1 MKSMK
6 STLGIS
12 ALMVIVTTAA
22 LPASAAMM
30 CTDAPIEKWM
40 SRDQVAK
47 MFTEKGYDVRKVKRE
62 DNCLEVYAIKDGKK
76 MEIYIDPV
84 NGKIVKT
91 KIKG

>member
-1 MKSMK
+1 MKAA
-6 STLGIS
+6 LGIS
-12 ALMVIVTTAA
+12 VLSTVISIATV
-22 LPASAAMM
+22 PASAAMM
-30 CTDAPIEKWM
+30 CTDAPVEKWM

-84 NGKIVKT
+84 SGKIVKT

>member
-1 MKSMK
+1 MKAA
-6 STLGIS
+6 LGIS
-12 ALMVIVTTAA
+12 ALAAVIVTATV
-22 LPASAAMM
+22 PASAAMM
-30 CTDAPIEKWM
+30 CTDAPMEKWM

-47 MFTEKGYDVRKVKRE
+47 MFTEKGYEVRKVERE

-84 NGKIVKT
+84 SGRIVKT

>member
-1 MKSMK
+1 MKAA
-6 STLGIS
+6 LGIP
-12 ALMVIVTTAA
+12 ALAAILFTTTI
-22 LPASAAMM
+22 PASATMM
-30 CTDAPIEKWM
+30 CTDAPMEKWM

-84 NGKIVKT
+84 TGDIVRT

>member
-1 MKSMK
+1 MKAA
-6 STLGIS
+6 LGIS
-12 ALMVIVTTAA
+12 VLATVISIATV
-22 LPASAAMM
+22 PASAAMM
-30 CTDAPIEKWM
+30 CTDAPVEKWM

-84 NGKIVKT
+84 SGKIVKT

>member
-1 MKSMK
+1 MKAA
-6 STLGIS
+6 LGIS
-12 ALMVIVTTAA
+12 VLATVISIATV
-22 LPASAAMM
+22 PASAAMM
-30 CTDAPIEKWM
+30 CTDAPVEKWM

-47 MFTEKGYDVRKVKRE
+47 MFTEKGYEVRKVKRE

-84 NGKIVKT
+84 SGKIVKT

>member
-1 MKSMK
+1 MKAA
-6 STLGIS
+6 LGIP
-12 ALMVIVTTAA
+12 ALAAILCTTTI
-22 LPASAAMM
+22 PASAAMM
-30 CTDAPIEKWM
+30 CTDAPMEKWM

-84 NGKIVKT
+84 TGDIVRT

>member
-1 MKSMK
+1 MKAA
-6 STLGIS
+6 LGIS
-12 ALMVIVTTAA
+12 VLATVISIATV
-22 LPASAAMM
+22 PASAAMM
-30 CTDAPIEKWM
+30 CTDAPVEKWM

-47 MFTEKGYDVRKVKRE
+47 MFTEEGYDVRKVKRE

-84 NGKIVKT
+84 SGKIVKT

>member
-1 MKSMK
+1 MMKVALGV
-6 STLGIS
+6 STLS
-12 ALMVIVTTAA
+12 AIIFTSTVS
-22 LPASAAMM
+22 ASAAMM
-30 CTDAPIEKWM
+30 CTDAPVEKWM

-47 MFTEKGYDVRKVKRE
+47 MFTEKGYEVRKVKRE

-84 NGKIVKT
+84 NGKVVKT

>member
-1 MKSMK
+1 MKAA
-6 STLGIS
+6 LGIS
-12 ALMVIVTTAA
+12 VLATVISIATV
-22 LPASAAMM
+22 PASAAMM
-30 CTDAPIEKWM
+30 CTDAPVEKWM

-76 MEIYIDPV
+76 MEIYIDTV
-84 NGKIVKT
+84 SGKIVKT